1 MGFGPI
7 VNQFSL
13 QKTFGVKTDRKMF
26 SKTVVQKVEEVFFLK
41 VIDFICT
48 WVLICTLYSFAVFKR
63 DKQTISI
70 EKTHSDLNQ
79 LTRLK
84 VNVCI

>member
-13 QKTFGVKTDRKMF
+13 QKTFGVKTDRKIF

-48 WVLICTLYSFAVFKR
+48 WVLIRMYSVVSQFSSEINR
-63 DKQTISI
+63 
-70 EKTHSDLNQ
+70 Q
-79 LTRLK
+79 LALRK
-84 VNVCI
+84 HIQI

>member
-13 QKTFGVKTDRKMF
+13 QKTFGVKTDRKIF

-41 VIDFICT
+41 VTDFICT
-48 WVLICTLYSFAVFKR
+48 WVLIRMYSVVSQFSSEINR
-63 DKQTISI
+63 
-70 EKTHSDLNQ
+70 Q
-79 LTRLK
+79 LALRK
-84 VNVCI
+84 HIQI